1 MTAWKTTEEFQTAL
15 QNRERAQSKSAAGT
29 LEHEFATAIVTEASD
44 PQQKTVTLRYAFLPS
59 MRNAWGQGHG
69 GAQAMM
75 LDHAMAAVIRNQL
88 DYDVTPTVDMQLH
101 FLRAARMDEPFHI
114 RVKMERL
121 GRSLVVMSATAW
133 GEEPE
138 KPCTI
143 ATGTYVL
150 K

>member
-1 MTAWKTTEEFQTAL
+1 MEWKTTEEFQQAM
-15 QNRERAQSKSAAGT
+15 QNRERAQEKTAAGS
-29 LEHEFATAIVTEASD
+29 LEHAFATAVITEDSD
-44 PQQKTVTLRYAFLPS
+44 PAAQTVILRYTFLPT

-75 LDHAMAAVIRNQL
+75 MDHAMAAVIRTQL
-88 DYDVTPTVDMQLH
+88 DHDLTPTVDLH
-101 FLRAARMDEPFHI
+101 LHYLRAARMDEPFRI

-133 GEEPE
+133 GEDPE